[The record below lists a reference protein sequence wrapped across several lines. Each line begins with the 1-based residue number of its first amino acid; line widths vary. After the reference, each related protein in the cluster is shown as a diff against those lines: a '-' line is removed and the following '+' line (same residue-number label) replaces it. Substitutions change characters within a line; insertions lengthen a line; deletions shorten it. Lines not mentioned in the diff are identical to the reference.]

1 MMKKKVYLLGALL
14 LAITTLYSQNISGT
28 WTGKLS
34 LPNETKLNIV
44 FHIKATEEGY
54 TATIDSPDQGAE
66 NIATDSVALTNNE
79 LFIKIGKLM
88 MTYKGKLENDTTI
101 NGSMIGMFPM
111 KLNLIKKEL
120 KLNRPQEPLPP
131 YPYIT
136 EDVLFE
142 NKDAQIKLSGTLTY
156 PKVGNKFPA
165 IVLITGSGPQNRDEE
180 IFGHKPFLVIADYLT
195 RNGIAVLRYDD
206 RGTARSE
213 GNFKSATTKD
223 FASDA
228 LFAFKYLKTR
238 KEIDSQKIGLL
249 GHSEGGIIV
258 FMLAAENNDIAYIIS
273 LAGIAYK
280 GEDALAE
287 QRKMIFQASNTS
299 SAEYEQN
306 EVLYKKM
313 NKMIEGKTLE
323 EVKQNA
329 IIYVDSLF
337 PSGVFPAQKELIA
350 KQIVVEASPWM
361 RFLLQYDPGKDIT
374 KIKCP
379 ILAVNGL
386 KDLQVNADTNLDK
399 IKELSPKATIKK
411 YPDLNHLFQHSRTGL
426 LIEYGKIE
434 ETISPEVLQDITN
447 WTKEITK

>member
-14 LAITTLYSQNISGT
+14 LAITTLYSQNITGT

-142 NKDAQIKLSGTLTY
+142 NKDAQIKLAGTLTY

-165 IVLITGSGPQNRDEE
+165 VVLITGSGPQNRDEE

-213 GNFKSATTKD
+213 GDFKSATTKD

-350 KQIVVEASPWM
+350 KQIVVQASPWM
-361 RFLLQYDPGKDIT
+361 CFLLQYDPGKDIT